1 MVKRTYFGAQR
12 QPTQLGFTLIE
23 LMVVLTV
30 VALLLSVAVPRYFHS
45 VNRSKESVLRAN
57 LAATRDALDK
67 FYGDKGRYPDS
78 LEQLVQSRYLRALPM
93 DPVTESNTSWIVV
106 APSQADRAGAVFDVH
121 SGATGSSI
129 DGSNYA
135 DW

>member
-1 MVKRTYFGAQR
+1 MVKQSLRGLRAR
-12 QPTQLGFTLIE
+12 LASDGFTLIE
-23 LMVVLTV
+23 LMVVLAV

-57 LAATRDALDK
+57 LAVTRDALDK

-78 LEQLVQSRYLRALPM
+78 LDQLVQNQYLRSLPI
-93 DPVTESNTSWIVV
+93 DPITESNASWILV
-106 APSQADRAGAVFDVH
+106 APNQSERAGAVFDVR
-121 SGATGSSI
+121 SGATGKSI
-129 DGSNYA
+129 DGSNYG